1 MKLKPTNYAL
11 IAICA
16 AGLMAA
22 GCAQQQQRGKYH
34 ATTPP
39 VANAGRPPEQTG
51 SPTGYGPSY
60 RTFEENGTRWIRGSM
75 GFPTGLRDSSG
86 LLVEK
91 TVPAEV
97 LAGQKFDYA
106 YKVSNLTDYP
116 ISMVTLMDRVS
127 PSFAGAEADPRPTD
141 TRDGVATWQ
150 LGNLGPRESR
160 DIHIKGASAE
170 EGTITTCGWA
180 TYMPILCQ
188 DVKVVKANIQL
199 TKTAPAEVL
208 ICDPIPVTLTVKN
221 NGSSGLSAV
230 MVTDT
235 LPDGLT
241 SDGKNNLSFDA
252 GNLGPGDS
260 RDFRFNAVAARTG
273 SFVNN
278 AQANSAQG
286 VHAEATS
293 TTVVHAPVL
302 TVACAAPDVRYMGR
316 SFDVSFTVNNTGDA
330 PAAGTILD
338 LPVPSGLK
346 ATAASNGGQVSAGRV
361 SWDLGSVGVNS
372 PQTVTASFTGDA
384 AGNFA
389 FNPSAKGACAPAVS
403 SSCQTALKGVPAILL
418 EKSDDPDPVGV
429 GEQTTYTVRVTNQ
442 GFADDNNIKVV
453 VTIAPELVPVSA
465 TGDGAISG
473 QTVTFPVVPRLPAKE
488 AVTYRV
494 VAKGVKPGDGRT
506 RFELNSDMLQSP
518 VIAEESTHVY

>member
-1 MKLKPTNYAL
+1 MKLKPTNSAL

-22 GCAQQQQRGKYH
+22 GCAQQQQRH
-34 ATTPP
+34 ATTTPAP
-39 VANAGRPPEQTG
+39 VANPGRPPQPS
-51 SPTGYGPSY
+51 SPSGAFCAPQ
-60 RTFEENGTRWIRGSM
+60 TFEENGTRWIRNAM
-75 GFPTGLRDSSG
+75 GFPTGLRESSG

-106 YKVSNLTDYP
+106 YKVSNLTECP
-116 ISMVTLMDRVS
+116 IANVTLMDRVS
-127 PSFAGAEADPRPTD
+127 PNFAGADADPRPTD
-141 TRDGVATWQ
+141 TSNGVATWQ
-150 LGNLGPRESR
+150 LGTLGPKESK
-160 DIHIKGASAE
+160 DIHVKGSSAE
-170 EGTITTCGWA
+170 EGTVTTCGWA
-180 TYMPILCQ
+180 TYTPILCQ

-221 NGSSGLSAV
+221 NGSSGLSGV

-241 SDGKNNLSFDA
+241 SDGKNSLSFDA

-260 RDFRFNAVAARTG
+260 RDFKFNAVAARTG

-278 AQANSAQG
+278 SQANSAQG

-302 TVACAAPDVRYMGR
+302 TVACTAPDVRYMGR
-316 SFDVSFTVNNTGDA
+316 GFDVSFTVNNTGDA

-338 LPVPSGLK
+338 VPVPNGLK
-346 ATAASNGGQVSAGRV
+346 ATTASNGGQVSAGRV
-361 SWDLGSVGVNS
+361 TWDLGSVGVNS
-372 PQTVTASFTGDA
+372 PQTVTASFTGEA

-389 FNPSAKGACAPAVS
+389 FNPSVKGTCAPAVS
-403 SSCQTALKGVPAILL
+403 SSCQTVLKGVPAILL

-488 AVTYRV
+488 AVTYRI
-494 VAKGVKPGDGRT
+494 VAKGVKAGDGRT
-506 RFELNSDMLQSP
+506 RFELNSDMLQGP